1 MKVLQ
6 RKVSPRMKKAPPA
19 ELCLLEFEVP
29 ASLSDVT
36 ISSPSVSLG
45 IGSFGTSG
53 KVESFSVSPT
63 KKEQQQK
70 LTAGTAR
77 CTLNESAKQLLFN
90 DDVNSKPKAMSLLER
105 IEKVSPVV
113 FKRALS
119 SFIRVADL
127 NMADTT
133 ANTVSDTNS
142 EESFPNFHRV
152 SADPPPGVDAD
163 PNELWVCLDNGEGE
177 HAPIAPLAISAL
189 AKSGIFSAF
198 DQTMWN
204 PELKTAKLTKMPE
217 HAWHECTWIKDGPVQ
232 LPSADTMK
240 ESAEK
245 EVLVWSGNF
254 THGRYGSELPAVRSA
269 ALVHM
274 APEALMD
281 LLVDSSRVKEYN
293 KMSLGRTDLLILQDE
308 LDGGAFGGITKVM
321 RSETRPPM
329 VRKTLSFTSILHVR
343 RLEDDA
349 GFKLVSRA
357 VTSPVDNSL
366 AGTLQSEILL
376 SVNIIKRV
384 EGNPNQCLMVAVN
397 HIRSPMV
404 PMMIAKRI
412 GLTAAVIFIND
423 LRACS

>member
-1 MKVLQ
+1 M
-6 RKVSPRMKKAPPA
+6 
-19 ELCLLEFEVP
+19 
-29 ASLSDVT
+29 
-36 ISSPSVSLG
+36 SSPSKSLG
-45 IGSFGTSG
+45 IGSFNTSG
-53 KVESFSVSPT
+53 QVESFSPSPT
-63 KKEQQQK
+63 KKKQQQ
-70 LTAGTAR
+70 LHQQQAAGTAR
-77 CTLNESAKQLLFN
+77 CTLNESAKQLLLR
-90 DDVNSKPKAMSLLER
+90 DDANKMSSQHQQNHHTKSMTLLER

-113 FKRALS
+113 FQRALS

-127 NMADTT
+127 NMADTVH
-133 ANTVSDTNS
+133 TVSDTNS

-152 SADPPPGVDAD
+152 SVDPPPGVDAD

-189 AKSGIFSAF
+189 AKSGINSAF
-198 DQTMWN
+198 NQSMWN
-204 PELKTAKLTKMPE
+204 PELKTAKLVKMPE
-217 HAWHECTWIKDGPVQ
+217 HGWHECTWIMDGPVQ
-232 LPSADTMK
+232 LPPSAMKNESAD
-240 ESAEK
+240 K

-269 ALVHM
+269 ALIHM

-281 LLVDSSRVKEYN
+281 LLVDSNRVKEYN
-293 KMSLGRTDLLILQDE
+293 KMSLGRQDLLVLQDE

-329 VRKTLSFTSILHVR
+329 VRKTLSFTSILHAR
-343 RLEDDA
+343 RLDDNA

-357 VTSPVDNSL
+357 VTSPVDSGL

-384 EGNPNQCLMVAVN
+384 EGNPNQCLLVCLN

-412 GLTAAVIFIND
+412 GLTAAVGFIND
-423 LRACS
+423 LRACA